1 MRTNP
6 AHYDIKS
13 KSSRKGF
20 SLVEVLV
27 GTAIAGIL
35 FLAFFAMM
43 GTGFKIIRS
52 SRENLRATQIL
63 LNRVEG
69 LRLFT
74 YEQLIYSNN
83 LAPATFTEAYDP
95 IGTNSGI
102 TYNGSWAVS
111 TPTMNPTA
119 TYSSSNVKQITV
131 NVAWTSGNKTYTRSM
146 STYVSRYG
154 AQNYIWSN

>member
-1 MRTNP
+1 MITSSPPSHHCRR
-6 AHYDIKS
+6 S
-13 KSSRKGF
+13 KGAF

-43 GTGFKIIRS
+43 GTGFKVIRS

-74 YEQLIYSNN
+74 YEQLIYSNT
-83 LAPATFTEAYDP
+83 LAPATFTETYDP
-95 IGTNSGI
+95 IGTNGGI
-102 TYNGSWAVS
+102 TYNGSWSVS
-111 TPTMNPTA
+111 TPTMDPPA
-119 TYSSSNVKQITV
+119 TYSSNSVKQVTV
-131 NVAWTSGNKTYTRSM
+131 TVAWTSGSKTHSRSM
-146 STYVSRYG
+146 STYVSKYG